1 MKNQK
6 EILKNE
12 LNSVRLFERK
22 VTNFLQ
28 RYNYHYFDIEKTRQE
43 KHVDFIYMQICH
55 IVYDRECTN
64 TSLDLFDFQQLL
76 ASIASKSQCFSYVL
90 DSSSEGIKI
99 FLGVPKEDGGYLKD
113 SFEGLFSGSEVVLC
127 EDINLSKGYSD
138 TKAMLGIP
146 SFKKD
151 SDKKFSQSLEKIAF
165 PMRGKEYRIVLV
177 AESYSQEVIQEII
190 RHYQEM
196 SNIIHR
202 SSKININSQVSV
214 SKTQGET
221 DTVSQSDTIGTSET
235 IGTSDTDST
244 GHSVGFGLAISG
256 GISAGLSLGVGPFMG
271 IMAAITPSVN
281 YSYTTTQSH
290 TTSQSHTTT
299 QGHTDGWSK
308 AISQSQTI
316 GENRGVGYEEIN
328 KMAMYCEEAIDQYI
342 QRFQKGLNCGM
353 WNVAFYIQANDSQTI
368 SELEHTL
375 KGVYSGEESY
385 FEPLRFSSNLSK
397 NREFSIQELPLL
409 YFNDNYNHPIHPSFY
424 GFASA
429 LNTEE
434 VSILAALPSDD
445 IEGIGVSK
453 SSSFGLMQAKVPLD
467 SQGSVELGFILNR
480 RKPTSQHFRLSME
493 ALNSHLFVSGI
504 TGSGKSN
511 TIKHILTQ
519 LQSEK
524 NGKTIPFLLIEPAKS
539 EYKNLISKIPNLQIF
554 RPGAKNDIFKLNPF
568 VFDHTRSDGG
578 VTLTQHVDML
588 KTIFSSA
595 FPMYG
600 PMAYIL
606 EDAIYR
612 IYEDRGWS
620 FLTEDHPS
628 FTESMDADYDRRS
641 LLFPTMEDLQNK
653 IDEVVQEAG
662 YAGEVDSNLKAALK
676 TRIKNLTLGTKGK
689 IFNSRHAFD
698 NKVLFEKPT
707 IVELSNI
714 VSDEEKSFLMA
725 LLLNKL
731 YQYRISKGGSPVLK
745 HVTVIEEAHRLLPNI
760 SLDRS
765 GEEANSRGKAVET
778 FVNMLAEIRSYGEG
792 LIIADQIV
800 SKLHPDVAK
809 NTNVKIIHRT
819 IDREDREILGD
830 SINLTKEQQ
839 LDISELKAGEAI
851 VYSKEVHRAFMVKIS
866 CIEGVEEIDNKRIER
881 FYNNFLDSHECYRD
895 ELIVGQSLELS
906 EKEKQEI
913 SVSAQGMD
921 TADIQAKILD
931 VIVACLRNDRILLAW
946 NEYKNIL
953 GKQKNPAAYV
963 YVFIKYFFKIYLIG
977 NIRTYRNIDAYL
989 DVCKKIF
996 RIVKNLNEYD
1006 EITDRL
1012 RGQIEDLQE
1021 ALQHKNI
1028 KNLFVDSSKIHKNEI
1043 DWSLL
1048 IADKLIVSN
1057 IHQEIEQIMTQSLDN
1072 DEKCK
1077 RIMMKLFG
1085 FFDQN
1090 MADQYWIVRYG
1101 NQEIRRNNERS
1112 WWH

>member
-1 MKNQK
+1 MVK
-6 EILKNE
+6 EISQIGQKIDR
-12 LNSVRLFERK
+12 VFERDVK
-22 VTNFLQ
+22 NFLE
-28 RYNYHYFDIEKTRQE
+28 RYDYHCFNIEQIRQE
-43 KHVDFIYMQICH
+43 KHIDFIYMQITH
-55 IVYDRECTN
+55 LIYDRNRAN

-76 ASIASKSQCFSYVL
+76 TSIATKSQCFSYVV
-90 DSSSEGIKI
+90 DSSSEGVKI

-113 SFEGLFSGSEVVLC
+113 SFEGLFSGSEVVLR
-127 EDINLSKGYSD
+127 EDINLSRMYTN

-151 SDKKFSQSLEKIAF
+151 SDKKYSQSLEKIVF

-177 AESYSQEVIQEII
+177 AENYNQEVIQEII
-190 RHYQEM
+190 KHYQEI
-196 SNIIHR
+196 SNAIHR
-202 SSKININSQVSV
+202 QAKINLNSQVTIS
-214 SKTQGET
+214 ET
-221 DTVSQSDTIGTSET
+221 LGRTNTVSQSDTIGTSDTTGTSQT
-235 IGTSDTDST
+235 IGTSDTTGTNKSSGASATCGVVWVSENHTTSKSHTASESRTTST
-244 GHSVGFGLAISG
+244 
-256 GISAGLSLGVGPFMG
+256 
-271 IMAAITPSVN
+271 
-281 YSYTTTQSH
+281 SYTTNR
-290 TTSQSHTTT
+290 SQTN
-299 QGHTDGWSK
+299 GWSS
-308 AISQSQTI
+308 ALNQNLTI
-316 GENRGVGYEEIN
+316 GKNQGIAYEEIN
-328 KMAMYCEEAIDQYI
+328 KTAVYCEEMIDQYI

-353 WNVAFYIQANDSQTI
+353 WNVAFYIQANDAQVI

-375 KGVYSGEESY
+375 RGVYSGEESY

-397 NREFSIQELPLL
+397 NREFLVQDLPML
-409 YFNDNYNHPIHPSFY
+409 YFQDDCKHPIHPSFY
-424 GFASA
+424 GFSSA

-434 VSILAALPSDD
+434 LSILTALPSDD

-453 SSSFGLMQAKVPLD
+453 SSSFGLMQAKIPLD
-467 SQGSVELGFILNR
+467 SQGSIDLGFILNR
-480 RKPTSQHFRLSME
+480 RKPTSQHFKLSME

-511 TIKHILTQ
+511 TIKHILTE

-568 VFDHTRSDGG
+568 VFDHTRGNGG
-578 VTLTQHVDML
+578 ITLTQHVDML

-628 FTESMDADYDRRS
+628 FTESMDADYDRKS

-653 IDEVVQEAG
+653 IDEVVKEAG

-698 NKVLFEKPT
+698 NTTLFEKPT

-731 YQYRISKGGSPVLK
+731 YQYRISKGGSPLLK

-800 SKLHPDVAK
+800 SKLHPDVSK

-839 LDISELKAGEAI
+839 LDISELMAGEAI

-866 CIEGVEEIDNKRIER
+866 CIEGIEEIDDKKIER
-881 FYNNFLDSHECYRD
+881 FYHNFLDTHECYRD
-895 ELIVGQSLELS
+895 ELIVGRSLDLS
-906 EKEKQEI
+906 EREQQEI
-913 SVSAQGMD
+913 SVSVQSMHS
-921 TADIQAKILD
+921 ADIQAKILD

-946 NEYKNIL
+946 NEYKKYL
-953 GKQKNPAAYV
+953 GNQKNTMAYA
-963 YVFIKYFFKIYLIG
+963 YIFIKYFFKIHLIG
-977 NIRTYRNIDAYL
+977 NVRTYRGIDAYME
-989 DVCKKIF
+989 VCKKVF
-996 RIVKNLNEYD
+996 RIAKILSEHN
-1006 EITDRL
+1006 EITEGL
-1012 RGQIEDLQE
+1012 RKQVEDLQE
-1021 ALQHKNI
+1021 AFWHKNI
-1028 KNLFVDSSKIHKNEI
+1028 KDSFVGFSKIGENQI
-1043 DWSLL
+1043 DWSVL
-1048 IADKLIVSN
+1048 IADKLIVSDFN
-1057 IHQEIEQIMTQSLDN
+1057 REIEQIMSQSFDN
-1072 DEKCK
+1072 DEKCR
-1077 RIMMKLFG
+1077 RIMIGLFG

-1090 MADQYWIVRYG
+1090 MASQYWDVRYG
-1101 NQEIRRNNERS
+1101 NQK
-1112 WWH
+1112 